1 MSKTNFGKLYLIPS
15 AIGNEDKQREVM
27 PHTVALL
34 PSIKHFVVESEKQA
48 RRFLKW
54 VNRDINI
61 DELTF
66 YSIGK
71 HSDNFQTESW
81 TVAAKKGMDVGVLS
95 DAGCPGVADPGSA
108 IVAQAHENQIEV
120 VPLVGPSSILLALMS
135 SGFNGQHFTFV
146 GYLPHDGK
154 ERKSL
159 LLLMEGQAKKGQT
172 QIFMETPYRNTKLLT
187 ELCQTLSAGTG
198 LAIASGLLS
207 GAQRITM
214 KTIGDWQKR
223 IPNLD
228 KEPCMFLLGNK

>member
-1 MSKTNFGKLYLIPS
+1 MSKSNFGKLYLIPS

-27 PHTVALL
+27 PQTAQLL
-34 PSIKHFVVESEKQA
+34 PTIKHFVVESEKQA

-66 YSIGK
+66 YSMGK
-71 HSDNFQTESW
+71 HSDSLQSESW
-81 TVAAKKGMDVGVLS
+81 MVAAKNGMDVGVIS
-95 DAGCPGVADPGSA
+95 DAGCPGVADPGSTT
-108 IVAQAHENQIEV
+108 VAQAHENQIEV

-135 SGFNGQHFTFV
+135 SGFNGQHFTFS
-146 GYLPHDGK
+146 GYLPHDSK
-154 ERKSL
+154 QRKSAL
-159 LLLMEGQAKKGQT
+159 LSMEALAKKGQT

-207 GAQRITM
+207 GVQRITM
-214 KTIGDWQKR
+214 KSIGDWQKR

-228 KEPCMFLLGNK
+228 KEPCIFLLGNK